1 MVYIIF
7 LCISIPLLLMLP
19 VLQGRAR
26 WLVGF
31 LILGMLTAVAA
42 FEVNTMLYP
51 LTGLSPLAYT
61 QVIPPITEEVLKA
74 LPLVVYVAF
83 LEGDRRGILPIA
95 MSVGVGF
102 AVVENTVILVQNVQL
117 VTLGWAALR
126 GFSASLMHGLCTMVV
141 GAGLPYVKRH
151 KKLFYTGI
159 FGLWSIAVTMHAM
172 FNLLI
177 QSSYGVLGAL
187 FPMAL
192 YVILYLARQFKPLN
206 LPFLSD

>member
-1 MVYIIF
+1 MVYIVF
-7 LCISIPLLLMLP
+7 LCISLPLLLMLP
-19 VLQGRAR
+19 ILEGRAR

-31 LILGMLTAVAA
+31 LLLGMVTAVGA
-42 FEVNTMLYP
+42 FEINTMLYP
-51 LTGLSPLAYT
+51 ISGLSPLTYT
-61 QVIPPITEEVLKA
+61 QVIPPITEEILKA
-74 LPLVVYVAF
+74 LPLLAYVIF
-83 LEGDRRGILPIA
+83 LEGDRCGILPIA

-102 AVVENTVILVQNVQL
+102 AVVENTVILVQNMEV

-159 FGLWSIAVTMHAM
+159 FGLWSIAVTMHAV

-177 QSSYGVLGAL
+177 QSYYSVLGAL

-192 YVILYLARQFKPLN
+192 YALLYLARRARPLN